1 MYRRDETQGPD
12 RGNGTRDR
20 GSEGTTMSRHQAR
33 RRRLYGRRLHEVR
46 ERRDRHPGDAIL
58 GETCAFEP
66 EPVTS
71 LAPVRARV
79 SIPIVADAHAIR
91 SIGGVAT
98 VALGLD

>member
-1 MYRRDETQGPD
+1 
-12 RGNGTRDR
+12 
-20 GSEGTTMSRHQAR
+20 MSRHQAR

-46 ERRDRHPGDAIL
+46 ERHDRRPDDAIV
-58 GETCAFEP
+58 GEACASEP
-66 EPVTS
+66 ES
-71 LAPVRARV
+71 AMALAPVRARV

>member
-1 MYRRDETQGPD
+1 
-12 RGNGTRDR
+12 
-20 GSEGTTMSRHQAR
+20 MSRHQAR

-46 ERRDRHPGDAIL
+46 ERRDRHPGDVIV
-58 GETCAFEP
+58 GDVCAFEP
-66 EPVTS
+66 ES
-71 LAPVRARV
+71 AAALAPVRARV

>member
-1 MYRRDETQGPD
+1 
-12 RGNGTRDR
+12 
-20 GSEGTTMSRHQAR
+20 MSRHQAR

-46 ERRDRHPGDAIL
+46 ERRDRHPGDEIV
-58 GETCAFEP
+58 GEVHLLES
-66 EPVTS
+66 EPVTA
-71 LAPVRARV
+71 LAPLRARV

>member
-1 MYRRDETQGPD
+1 
-12 RGNGTRDR
+12 
-20 GSEGTTMSRHQAR
+20 MSRHQAR

-46 ERRDRHPGDAIL
+46 ERRDRQPGDAIADDL
-58 GETCAFEP
+58 CALLP
-66 EPVTS
+66 EPGS
-71 LAPVRARV
+71 AMACAPVRARV